1 MRLFKAAVIFLLTL
15 AAIAGFSPGD
25 ATNPGQVTRFAL
37 AWSMSEGRLDIDQFR
52 DLTVDIAS
60 FEGHF
65 YADKPPGLSLLAAPA
80 FTIGKAVMGIEAGT
94 WPLTREQTWALTKIA
109 TMSSVGLLAALAAAV
124 LYLLA
129 RRLGASDNAALFAS
143 CGLALATP
151 FFNWSTTLFP
161 HAATGSILLLSLS
174 LIVWSRGRPSWW
186 ISPLLGL
193 MLGYSLTIDLTAA
206 PAVAVLGLFYLFG
219 ERGRFWPR
227 LAGAALGGL
236 AGLMPLFVYNW
247 LVFHSPFKLGY
258 SEVVGFDGMKVGLF
272 GLTTPNPP
280 VIWEVLFGLRRG
292 LLPLAPLLL
301 LLPFGWW
308 AMWKRPELRGLLGV
322 SFRVALCFILV
333 NASYYYWDGGSST
346 GPRHI
351 VATLPVLALALAFA
365 WPSGLLARGAALLLL
380 AVSLFFSMATPAIEQ
395 FAPASVPFPLW
406 DPILTSIFAGVGVE
420 GFAKM
425 LLPWAG
431 FAILAVLNDR
441 TVKTGTMQSTA

>member
-1 MRLFKAAVIFLLTL
+1 MRLFKATVIFLLTL

-37 AWSMSEGRLDIDQFR
+37 AWSISEGHLNIDRFR
-52 DLTVDIAS
+52 DLTVDIAR
-60 FEGHF
+60 FEGHY

-80 FTIGKAVMGIEAGT
+80 VTIARAVMGIEPGT

-109 TMSSVGLLAALAAAV
+109 IMSSVGLLAALAAAV

-129 RRLGASDNAALFAS
+129 RRLGASDNAGLFAS

-186 ISPLLGL
+186 IAPLLGL
-193 MLGYSLTIDLTAA
+193 VLGYSLTIDLTAA
-206 PAVAVLGLFYLFG
+206 PAVALLGLFYLLG
-219 ERGRFWPR
+219 ERSRFWPR
-227 LAGAALGGL
+227 LAGAAFGGL
-236 AGLMPLFVYNW
+236 AGLMPLFFYNW

-272 GLTTPNPP
+272 GLTTPMPS
-280 VIWEVLFGLRRG
+280 VIWEILVGLRRG
-292 LLPLAPLLL
+292 LLPLSPLLL

-308 AMWKRPELRGLLGV
+308 VMRKRPDLRGVLGINLGI
-322 SFRVALCFILV
+322 ALCFVLV
-333 NASYYYWDGGSST
+333 NASYFYWDGGSST

-351 VATLPVLALALAFA
+351 VASLPVLAIALAFA
-365 WPSGLLARGAALLLL
+365 WPSDVAARAGALVLL
-380 AVSLFFSMATPAIEQ
+380 AVSLVFSMATPAIEQ
-395 FAPASVPFPLW
+395 FAPANVPFPLW
-406 DPILTSIFAGVGVE
+406 DPILTSLLAGIGVE
-420 GFAKM
+420 GFGKM

-431 FAILAVLNDR
+431 FAILVVLKDR
-441 TVKTGTMQSTA
+441 TTSAGAAQRPA